1 MKEWWEKLPDSTKRA
16 LKTLWETFLGTFV
29 MVIAMGLTNGWPGL
43 DAFEALVVAA
53 GSAAIAAT
61 AATLVKERCRF
72 ALACASSRAC
82 HLFSTAS
89 TAARFADIS

>member
-61 AATLVKERCRF
+61 AAKIVNYLNHERDVAEDETNGKHER
-72 ALACASSRAC
+72 L
-82 HLFSTAS
+82 
-89 TAARFADIS
+89 